1 MCECLPECMYVHHR
15 HIFLGLLLKEEIEVP
30 DGCHSAHHSSK
41 HGWSWQVL
49 REQANKSR
57 LLHPLRALLTRPT
70 HRHSCHFPGNKPSSF
85 LLSGL
90 MSPEHSFFL
99 PTSGSQGHKHSGR
112 GIVGSRVAVSWHAP
126 SLWSLG
132 FSIMCPA
139 EQRQYASGYLIKT
152 TTKPAKEPVSKGQ
165 KQWKRHHLGAC
176 DFFFKPSPEPLQKHG
191 GVSLTWYYPN

>member
-1 MCECLPECMYVHHR
+1 MCECLPECMYVHRR

-30 DGCHSAHHSSK
+30 DGCHSAHHSSV

-99 PTSGSQGHKHSGR
+99 PTSGSQGYKHSGR
-112 GIVGSRVAVSWHAP
+112 GIQSGRQLTAP

-176 DFFFKPSPEPLQKHG
+176 DFFFLTFPRTFTKTWWGEPCVVL
-191 GVSLTWYYPN
+191 S